1 MNIKEYIESGVLE
14 LYAMGALPPEEHA
27 RVESDL
33 ATYPELRAELQEISD
48 ALESIAPVPGIEPRV
63 DLRNSIID
71 AITEKEEK
79 SEGEKPKEKN
89 IISYQPDIPSR
100 SNGRTW
106 LLAASFIGLIISS
119 GAALWF
125 WIQLDKAEEQ
135 LAESIDIQER
145 LASSVEEARDEIQ
158 TLRNYENR
166 VVRMA
171 STGKI
176 PEAFAVVFWDPHSQT
191 VWIDA
196 AKMPPLPEDKQYQL
210 WAIADGD
217 PVDAGVFDGNTL
229 HLQELKDVTEAKTFA
244 VTVEPKGGSKT
255 PTLETMTVV
264 GQL

>member
-14 LYAMGALPPEEHA
+14 LYAMGALPPEERA
-27 RVESDL
+27 QVESDL

-48 ALESIAPVPGIEPRV
+48 AVESIAPVPGIEPRA
-63 DLRNSIID
+63 DLRDSIID
-71 AITEKEEK
+71 LIGEKEEK
-79 SEGEKPKEKN
+79 QEEKN
-89 IISYQPDIPSR
+89 IISYQPEIPSR

-119 GAALWF
+119 GAALLF
-125 WIQLDKAEEQ
+125 WIQLGKAEEQ

-145 LASSVEEARDEIQ
+145 LASSVEQARDEIQ

-176 PEAFAVVFWDPHSQT
+176 PEAFAVVYWDPHSRT

-196 AKMPPLPEDKQYQL
+196 AKMPPLPDDKQYQL

-217 PVDAGVFDGNTL
+217 PVDAGLFDGNTL
-229 HLQELKDVTEAKTFA
+229 HLQELKDVSEAKTFA
-244 VTVEPKGGSKT
+244 VTVEPKGGSKR